1 MKVVLNPKDPTP
13 IYLQVAQAIRQ
24 QIAGGGLAPG
34 QALPTVRDLAR
45 RLAVNQNTVARAYG
59 LLHDEGLLEGR
70 GSLGTRVAAGL
81 RANEL
86 RAARDSELRLLATRF
101 ISDALGRG
109 FTLPEAEAS
118 FVGQR
123 ARWQEQENGG
133 LNRPRAA
140 SDPLL
145 GLGSNDLCLELLIAQ
160 FQQIHAGRHIAFAS
174 VGSLAGLLALASG
187 EVHFAA
193 AHLYDPVADDYNAP
207 FLATIT
213 PSRRFALVTLAHRTQ
228 GLLVAVG
235 NPAGIHV
242 VQDLARP
249 GIRMINRQRGSGTRV
264 LLDQMLRQANMP
276 ASAVFGYEREEKTHA
291 GVASAVA
298 GGAADVGLGIQ
309 AAARSFG
316 LDFVPLV
323 RERYELAL
331 LADDPAIPLFLET
344 MARPQFRLAA
354 EALGGYDLAECGHVR
369 LVQAGEPA
377 AGAVRP

>member
-1 MKVVLNPKDPTP
+1 MNILLNAQDATP
-13 IYLQVAQAIRQ
+13 IYLQIAQAIRQ
-24 QIAGGGLAPG
+24 QIAVGSLAPG

-45 RLAVNQNTVARAYG
+45 QLTVNQNTVGRAYG
-59 LLHDEGLLEGR
+59 VLHDEGLLEGR

-86 RAARDSELRLLATRF
+86 QAARDAELRLLATRF

-109 FTLPEAEAS
+109 FSLPEAEAS

-123 ARWQEQENGG
+123 ARWQEQQGG
-133 LNRPRAA
+133 GSSRPRAVN
-140 SDPLL
+140 DPIL

-160 FQQIHAGRHIAFAS
+160 FQQLHAGRHIAFAS

-213 PSRRFALVTLAHRTQ
+213 PPRTFTLVTLAHRTQ
-228 GLLVAVG
+228 GLLVAIG
-235 NPAGIHV
+235 NPMDIHAI
-242 VQDLARP
+242 QDLARP
-249 GIRMINRQRGSGTRV
+249 GVRVVNRQRGSGTRV
-264 LLDQMLRQANMP
+264 LLDQMLQQAQMP
-276 ASAVFGYEREEKTHA
+276 ASAIQGYGREEKTHA
-291 GVASAVA
+291 AVAAAVA

-316 LDFVPLV
+316 LDFLPLV

-344 MARPQFRLAA
+344 MVRPQFRQAA
-354 EALGGYDLAECGHVR
+354 QALGGYDLTQCGQVR
-369 LVQAGEPA
+369 VVQESETTTGA
-377 AGAVRP
+377 AVQ

>member
-1 MKVVLNPKDPTP
+1 MDIHLNAQDPAP
-13 IYLQVAQAIRQ
+13 IYLQIAQSIRQ

-45 RLAVNQNTVARAYG
+45 QLAVNQNTVGRAYA
-59 LLHDEGLLEGR
+59 LLRDEGLLEGR
-70 GSLGTRVAAGL
+70 ASLGTRVAAGL

-86 RAARDSELRLLATRF
+86 QAARDGELRLLAARF

-123 ARWQEQENGG
+123 ARWQELQGGG
-133 LNRPRAA
+133 LSRPRAA
-140 SDPLL
+140 TDPIL

-160 FQQIHAGRHIAFAS
+160 FQQIHPGRPITFAS

-193 AHLYDPVADDYNAP
+193 AHLYDPAAGDYNAP
-207 FLATIT
+207 FLKTLT
-213 PSRRFALVTLAHRTQ
+213 PPRSFALVTLAHRTQ
-228 GLLVAVG
+228 GLLVARG
-235 NPAGIHV
+235 NPRGIRAI
-242 VQDLARP
+242 QDLARP
-249 GIRMINRQRGSGTRV
+249 GIRTVNRQRGSGTRV
-264 LLDQMLRQANMP
+264 LLDQMLQQAHIP
-276 ASAVFGYEREEKTHA
+276 TSAVAGYDREEKTHA

-298 GGAADVGLGIQ
+298 GGAADAGLGIQ

-316 LDFVPLV
+316 LDFVPLA

-331 LADDPAIPLFLET
+331 LAEDPAIPLFLET
-344 MARPQFRLAA
+344 MARPQFCQAA
-354 EALGGYDLAECGHVR
+354 QALGGYDLTEC
-369 LVQAGEPA
+369 
-377 AGAVRP
+377 GAVRWVS